1 MMADSGPKVAR
12 HKKGRSRVSNGSEI
26 LAGVDGRSVWA
37 RRFRDLLAA
46 HVEDLGGPDMVSEA
60 ERSLLRRASALEVE
74 LERLEARFAAAGDG
88 GPDVADLDLYQRTT
102 NTLRRLLDTVGLERR
117 SRDVTPDALSYAKGG

>member
-1 MMADSGPKVAR
+1 M
-12 HKKGRSRVSNGSEI
+12 SNGSEI

-46 HVEDLGGPDMVSEA
+46 HVEDLGGPDVVSEA

-88 GPDVADLDLYQRTT
+88 GPEIADLDLYQRTT

-117 SRDVTPDALSYAKGG
+117 SRDVTPDALTYAKGD

>member
-1 MMADSGPKVAR
+1 MTADSGRKVAR

-46 HVEDLGGPDMVSEA
+46 HVEDLGGPDVVSEA

-117 SRDVTPDALSYAKGG
+117 SRDVTPDALSYAKGE